1 MGDCNLTTHSHSHN
15 VAHSQFLYVSLGAM
29 LPEIRGSGGAGHGHS
44 HGGPSSPRGA
54 QHSRS
59 HAHSPRRTQVQ
70 HEAPARP
77 AGALALL
84 DLLAQHAGL
93 LSGFGLLLLVSLS
106 KFYIEAL
113 FDNQRR

>member
-1 MGDCNLTTHSHSHN
+1 MGDCNLTTHSHN

-44 HGGPSSPRGA
+44 HGGGPSASRGA

-59 HAHSPRRTQVQ
+59 HAHSLRRTQDQ